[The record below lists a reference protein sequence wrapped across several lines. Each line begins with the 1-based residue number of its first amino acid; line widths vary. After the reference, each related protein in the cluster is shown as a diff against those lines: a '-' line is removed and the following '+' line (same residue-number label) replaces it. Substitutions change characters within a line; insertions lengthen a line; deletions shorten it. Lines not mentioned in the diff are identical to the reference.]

1 MSKPLTRALIL
12 LPKINLT
19 NANLISSPLTWG
31 FPAPSAFT
39 GFGYALQLKMQK
51 DYPGLQV
58 NGVAIACHAVDPQI
72 SDGYVKTLKLTRNPL
87 ERDGST
93 ASFVEEGRCHLRVS
107 LVLDICAELPSN
119 QAELDQHALPAALLA
134 QTGAMRLAGGSIQLG
149 PNPAKAWLLHADS
162 DVSTLQRDIA
172 KRLLPGRVLVARNEL
187 LASHLLTMQ
196 QVNPE
201 ANALDAW
208 LDLQAIHYQAEPQA
222 EPIAEGQTDDSTP
235 PLATQVISK
244 TRKTSKPAGDS
255 IKAPKAIWTASRRA
269 PGWLVPVPMGY
280 SAIAPLAAAG
290 TVKNARDPSIPFC
303 FVESLIG
310 LGEWLSPFRI
320 SQLEHL
326 FWRHAA
332 QPELGLYLVQ
342 NSYQPQ

>member
-1 MSKPLTRALIL
+1 MSKSLTRALIL
-12 LPKINLT
+12 LPNLSVT

-39 GFGYALQLKMQK
+39 GFGYALQLAMQK
-51 DYPGLQV
+51 LSPSLQV
-58 NGVAIACHAVDPQI
+58 NGVAIACHEVDPQI
-72 SDGYVKTLKLTRNPL
+72 SDGYVKTLKLTRNPVNQ
-87 ERDGST
+87 DGST
-93 ASFVEEGRCHLRVS
+93 SSFVEEGRCHMRVS
-107 LVLDICAELPSN
+107 LLLDIRAALPLTQDELN
-119 QAELDQHALPAALLA
+119 QHALPAQLLA
-134 QTGAMRLAGGSIQLG
+134 QTGAMRLAGGSIQLSQR
-149 PNPAKAWLLHADS
+149 NAKAWLVDGHPDPQA
-162 DVSTLQRDIA
+162 LQREIA

-187 LASHLLTMQ
+187 LASHLTALQ

-208 LDLQAIHYQAEPQA
+208 LDLQAIHYQAESVA
-222 EPIAEGQTDDSTP
+222 EVQTDDSM
-235 PLATQVISK
+235 PLLAAQAISK
-244 TRKTSKPAGDS
+244 TRKTSKPLGDS
-255 IKAPKAIWTASRRA
+255 SKAPKATWTGSRRE

-290 TVKNARDPSIPFC
+290 TVKNARDPSLPFC